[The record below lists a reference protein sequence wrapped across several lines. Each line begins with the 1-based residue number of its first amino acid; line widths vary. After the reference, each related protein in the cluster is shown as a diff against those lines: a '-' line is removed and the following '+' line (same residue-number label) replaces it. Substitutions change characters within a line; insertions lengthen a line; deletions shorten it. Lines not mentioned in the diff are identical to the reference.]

1 MSFEDLLKKWTIE
14 FKKGF
19 SKPLILLTLAEVEKS
34 KAYQLTKLISKLTN
48 EEIDINA
55 SNIYPM
61 LAKLEE
67 EQFIESQI
75 GEDERKFYTLTETGK
90 EFLERLKTSIQKFNS
105 TILEI
110 INNKQTPGDM

>member
-1 MSFEDLLKKWTIE
+1 MSIEDPLKKWIIE

-67 EQFIESQI
+67 EQFVKSEI
-75 GEDERKFYTLTETGK
+75 GKDERKFYTLTETGK
-90 EFLERLKTSIQKFNS
+90 LFLDRLKTSIEKFNS
-105 TILEI
+105 TILDI
-110 INNKQTPGDM
+110 INTKQTLEDS

>member
-1 MSFEDLLKKWTIE
+1 MSNEDPLKKWIIE

-19 SKPLILLTLAEVEKS
+19 SKPLILITLAEVKKS

-67 EQFIESQI
+67 ETLIKSEI
-75 GEDERKFYTLTETGK
+75 GEDERKFYTLTEVG
-90 EFLERLKTSIQKFNS
+90 EDFLDRLTTSIEKFNS
-105 TILEI
+105 TILDI
-110 INNKQTPGDM
+110 ISKKQTLGDT

>member
-1 MSFEDLLKKWTIE
+1 MSKEDPLKKWIIE

-67 EQFIESQI
+67 EQFVKSEID
-75 GEDERKFYTLTETGK
+75 EDERKFYTLTEAGK
-90 EFLERLKTSIQKFNS
+90 RFLDRLKTSIEKFNS
-105 TILEI
+105 TILDI
-110 INNKQTPGDM
+110 INEKQTLGEL

>member
-1 MSFEDLLKKWTIE
+1 MSKEDPLKKWAVE

-34 KAYQLTKLISKLTN
+34 KAYQLTKLISKLTS

-67 EQFIESQI
+67 EQFVESQI

-90 EFLERLKTSIQKFNS
+90 DFLERLKASIQKFNS
-105 TILEI
+105 TILDI
-110 INNKQTPGDM
+110 INKKQTLGDM